1 MCVPPRK
8 PVLASFWCVLAD
20 AKVRYRFTKLYA
32 FAGRRDKRGGEAA
45 ARVVVLADPRKID
58 ADMQV
63 LVS

>member
-8 PVLASFWCVLAD
+8 PVLAIFWYGLAD
-20 AKVRYRFTKLYA
+20 AMVRHRFTKLYA
-32 FAGRRDKRGGEAA
+32 FAGRLDKRGGEAA

-58 ADMQV
+58 SDMQV

>member
-8 PVLASFWCVLAD
+8 PVLAFFWCGLAD
-20 AKVRYRFTKLYA
+20 AMVRHRFTKLYA
-32 FAGRRDKRGGEAA
+32 FAGIRDKRGREAA
-45 ARVVVLADPRKID
+45 ARVVVMADPRKID

>member
-1 MCVPPRK
+1 MCVPHRK
-8 PVLASFWCVLAD
+8 PVLAPFWCGLAD
-20 AKVRYRFTKLYA
+20 GKVRQCFTKLYG